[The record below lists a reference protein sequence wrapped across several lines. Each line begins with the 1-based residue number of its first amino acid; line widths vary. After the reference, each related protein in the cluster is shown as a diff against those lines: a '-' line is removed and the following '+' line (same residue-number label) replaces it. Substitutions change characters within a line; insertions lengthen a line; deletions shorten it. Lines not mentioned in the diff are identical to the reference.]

1 MNNIKIAILGVGNV
15 GSGVWKILHKNQ
27 RKVDSYLGRSIDIK
41 KVLVNNVNKKR
52 DIDIPADIL
61 TEDFAEILE
70 NKDIQVVVELIG
82 GLEPAYSYIKAA
94 LKNKKHVVTA
104 NKAVIATYGKEL
116 RELADENEVEIRYE
130 ASVGGGI
137 PIINTLIQSLSA
149 NKFDE
154 IIGIVNGT
162 TNYILT
168 QMTADG
174 MDFDEALKLAQ
185 EKGFAESDPTSDIE
199 GEDAAF
205 KLSILS
211 YIAFGIEVSPQ
222 DIPREG
228 ISKIS
233 REDIEYA
240 KQLGYT
246 IKLLATARK
255 NEKTFECH
263 VHPVLLKKDHPL
275 SSVNN
280 EFNALYVRGN
290 AVGELMLYGK
300 GAGSMPTGSAVL
312 GDVMEIGKRISEK
325 PSVSHANK
333 NEYISSLESVGEGL
347 SEYYIRFQ
355 VKDQPGVLG
364 NIATIMGEYGI
375 SLQSVVQ
382 RGKPGEKLVPLV
394 FITHEVS
401 RKNLNSALE
410 KIKASDAIEEV
421 ASIIKVRR

>member
-168 QMTADG
+168 QMTAEG

>member
-1 MNNIKIAILGVGNV
+1 MNNIKIAILGLGTV

-27 RKVDSYLGRSIDIK
+27 RKVDSYLGRSIDVK

-52 DIDIPADIL
+52 DIDIPANIL
-61 TEDFAEILE
+61 TEDFSEILE

-94 LKNKKHVVTA
+94 LKSKKHVVTA

-116 RELADENEVEIRYE
+116 RQLADENGVEIRYE

-168 QMTADG
+168 QMTAEG
-174 MDFDEALKLAQ
+174 MNFDEALKLAQ

-228 ISKIS
+228 ITKIS
-233 REDIEYA
+233 KEDIEYA

-255 NEKTFECH
+255 NEKTFEFH

-280 EFNALYVRGN
+280 EFNALFVRGN

-325 PSVSHANK
+325 PSVSHVNK
-333 NEYISSLESVGEGL
+333 NEYTSSLVSVGEGL

-375 SLQSVVQ
+375 SLKSVVQ

-410 KIKASDAIEEV
+410 KIKASDAIDEV

>member
-1 MNNIKIAILGVGNV
+1 MNDIKVAILGLGNV
-15 GSGVWKILHKNQ
+15 GSGVWEILHKNQ
-27 RKVDSYLGRSIDIK
+27 RKVDSYLGRSIDVK
-41 KVLVNNVNKKR
+41 KVLVSDVNKKR
-52 DIDIPADIL
+52 DIEMPAEVLTDDI
-61 TEDFAEILE
+61 AEILE
-70 NKDIQVVVELIG
+70 NKDIQVVVELMG

-137 PIINTLIQSLSA
+137 PIINTLMQSLSA

-154 IIGIVNGT
+154 IVGIVNGT

-168 QMTADG
+168 QMTAEG
-174 MDFDEALKLAQ
+174 MDFGEALKLAQ

-228 ISKIS
+228 ITRISK
-233 REDIEYA
+233 EDIDYA
-240 KQLGYT
+240 KQLGYI
-246 IKLLATARK
+246 IKLLATARR
-255 NEKTFECH
+255 NNKTFEFH

-275 SSVNN
+275 ASVNN
-280 EFNALYVRGN
+280 EFNALFVKGN
-290 AVGELMLYGK
+290 AVGEVMMYGK

-312 GDVMEIGKRISEK
+312 GDVINIIKFELDNNCLTYKNHDHNLDTIGENQFYVR
-325 PSVSHANK
+325 
-333 NEYISSLESVGEGL
+333 LEV
-347 SEYYIRFQ
+347 YD
-355 VKDQPGVLG
+355 KPGVLG
-364 NIATIMGEYGI
+364 KVALCFGKYNVSIE
-375 SLQSVVQ
+375 SVVQ
-382 RGKPGEKLVPLV
+382 RARGEETAPLI
-394 FITHEVS
+394 FITHDAK
-401 RKNLNSALE
+401 RKDID
-410 KIKASDAIEEV
+410 K
-421 ASIIKVRR
+421 